1 MLQIRF
7 HGRGGHG
14 VKTAAIILAEAFL
27 KKGKQVQAF
36 PEFGPERRGAPVK
49 SFARVSNEKITT
61 HEPIENPDF
70 VVILDDSLVDLP
82 EIVEGVSPKTVFI
95 INSGKGAESFKK
107 LSRGKI
113 YAIDAAKISMETI
126 GKTVVN
132 TVMLGALAGVMEEN
146 IFNELKEEVYS
157 TLKSK
162 DEKIAN
168 QNVKAMEIAFKEIKN
183 KK

>member
-1 MLQIRF
+1 MLEIRF

-27 KKGKQVQAF
+27 KKGKHVQAF

-49 SFARVSNEKITT
+49 SFARISNEKITT

-82 EIVEGVSPKTVFI
+82 EIVEGISSKTIFI
-95 INSGKGAESFKK
+95 INSSKNSENFKK
-107 LSRGKI
+107 ITK
-113 YAIDAAKISMETI
+113 AKTFTIDAAKISMETI
-126 GKTVVN
+126 GKIVVN

-146 IFNELKEEVYS
+146 IFNELKEEVYN

-168 QNVKAMEIAFKEIKN
+168 QNVKAMEIAFEELKN

>member
-1 MLQIRF
+1 MLEIRF

-14 VKTAAIILAEAFL
+14 VKTSAIILAEAFL
-27 KKGKQVQAF
+27 KRGKHVQAF

-49 SFARVSNEKITT
+49 SFARISNEKITT

-70 VVILDDSLVDLP
+70 VVILDDSLADLQ
-82 EIVEGVSPKTVFI
+82 EVAEGVSPKTIFI
-95 INSGKGAESFKK
+95 INSSKESNFKNLPK
-107 LSRGKI
+107 ATTHI
-113 YAIDAAKISMETI
+113 IDAAKISIETI

-132 TVMLGALAGVMEEN
+132 TVMLGALAGIMEEN
-146 IFNELKEEVYS
+146 ILNELKEEVYN
-157 TLKSK
+157 TLKNK

-168 QNVKAMEIAFKEIKN
+168 QNVKAMEIAFNELKN